1 MNKLDTARQKEI
13 QQAEELLFA
22 GPQALGFA
30 KGLFQGRFVADWV
43 MPYPRIPAAQQTEL
57 NKSLV
62 ELRQFLD
69 EQLDPAEIDRQA
81 DIPRDVIN
89 GLGRIGVLGMTA
101 PMEFG
106 GRGFS
111 QTANCRILEEIG
123 RRCASTSVFVNA
135 HHSIGIRALLL
146 FGTHEQK
153 QKWLP
158 KLVTGEQL
166 GAFALTEREAGSDA
180 AAVQMQAR
188 PSEDGSHFILNGE
201 KRYITNAAI
210 SHELTVMARTP
221 VPGSD
226 KTAITAFLVT
236 PDMAGFEMLEERM
249 PKMGIRGTATG
260 RFALREVK

>member
-1 MNKLDTARQKEI
+1 MRVNENGCRCATPSDFFQNFAIGHLRETASAIFLRR
-13 QQAEELLFA
+13 
-22 GPQALGFA
+22 GHA
-30 KGLFQGRFVADWV
+30 KHANASQTIN
-43 MPYPRIPAAQQTEL
+43 YAARNVRL
-57 NKSLV
+57 PID
-62 ELRQFLD
+62 LRR
-69 EQLDPAEIDRQA
+69 IDRQA
-81 DIPRDVIN
+81 DIPRSVID

-101 PMEFG
+101 PKEYG

-111 QTANCRILEEIG
+111 QMANCKVLEEIG

-153 QKWLP
+153 QQWLP
-158 KLVTGEQL
+158 KLSSGEQL
-166 GAFALTEREAGSDA
+166 GSFALTEKEAGSDA
-180 AAVQMQAR
+180 ANVQMQAR

-210 SHELTVMARTP
+210 AHELTVMARTP

-236 PDMAGFEMLEERM
+236 
-249 PKMGIRGTATG
+249 
-260 RFALREVK
+260 